1 MFGYTWAS
9 WRQAMVRVLDTLRQ
23 NDDGAMAVGFALALM
38 LFLVVIIA
46 ILELGMIM
54 LRQVLMDNAVHAASR
69 FGATGMDEAQ
79 YQAQVRRIIG
89 NRTMGLVDTDQV
101 NIDVLTY
108 TSFDRV
114 GTPEPFVDAEPFN
127 GVFDVGE
134 DYTDVNGNNQW
145 DADQGRPGAGR
156 SGEIVLYHV
165 TYDAPSMTG
174 VLDDSLFG
182 GDGSIRLTARLVVR
196 NEPFDIRE
204 GSD

>member
-1 MFGYTWAS
+1 
-9 WRQAMVRVLDTLRQ
+9 
-23 NDDGAMAVGFALALM
+23 MAVGFALVLM
-38 LFLVVIIA
+38 VFLVVVFA
-46 ILELGMIM
+46 IMELGMIM
-54 LRQVLMDNAVHAASR
+54 LRQILMDNAVHAASR
-69 FGATGMDEAQ
+69 FGMTGLNEAQ
-79 YQAQVRRIIG
+79 YQAQIRRIID

-114 GTPEPFVDAEPFN
+114 GTPEPFVDTEPFN
-127 GVFDVGE
+127 GVFDEGE

-145 DADQGRPGAGR
+145 DADQGKPGAGR

-165 TYDAPSMTG
+165 TYDAPSVTG
-174 VLDDSLFG
+174 VLDDRLFG
-182 GDGSIRLTARLVVR
+182 GDGAIRLTARAVVR